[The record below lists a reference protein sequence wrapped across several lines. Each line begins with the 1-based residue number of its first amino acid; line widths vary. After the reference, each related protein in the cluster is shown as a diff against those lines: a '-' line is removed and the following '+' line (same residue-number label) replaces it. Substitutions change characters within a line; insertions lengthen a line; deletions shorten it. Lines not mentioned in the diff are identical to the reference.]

1 LWGSTPIKTF
11 IMPTRTSVFPL
22 GLSAIDWRA

>member
-11 IMPTRTSVFPL
+11 MPTRTSVFPL